1 MTRAKWKGPYVDP
14 TLLNN
19 VNRFDLKS
27 EIQTTSRNSEILPNF
42 VDKTFKIHTG
52 NSYTTVLV
60 SDEMIGHKFG
70 EFAFTRKR
78 FIFKNK

>member
-1 MTRAKWKGPYVDP
+1 MARAKWKGPYVDP

-19 VNRFDLKS
+19 VNSFDLKS

-78 FIFKNK
+78 FIFKKK